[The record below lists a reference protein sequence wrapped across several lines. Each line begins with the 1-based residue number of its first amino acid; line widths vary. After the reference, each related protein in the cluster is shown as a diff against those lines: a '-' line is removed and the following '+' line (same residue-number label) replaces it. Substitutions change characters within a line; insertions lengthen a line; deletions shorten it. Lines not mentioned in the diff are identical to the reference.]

1 MLPLLTAIRISKLA
15 PKKGRGDKGMKKMN
29 NMKKIVA
36 FFKPRRLDAVR
47 NCMAEFGYND
57 AHYSYLKGP
66 SIKEIVWQGKT
77 YVVELLPK
85 AKMEAIVADTDVEK
99 IVSKITEIV
108 RSTPSR
114 LALGEEAEFALRLKG
129 EEIGSGESAS
139 GRWVRMTPAR
149 ETAVSGEELEIVE
162 IRA

>member
-1 MLPLLTAIRISKLA
+1 MDTKLTNK
-15 PKKGRGDKGMKKMN
+15 RGEEIKEMKEVNKM
-29 NMKKIVA
+29 KRIVA

-47 NCMAEFGYND
+47 ECMAEFGYED

-66 SIKEIVWQGKT
+66 SVKEIVWQGKT

-85 AKMEAIVADTDVEK
+85 AKMEAIVADNDVER
-99 IVSKITEIV
+99 IVSRITEIV
-108 RSTPSR
+108 RNTPSK

-129 EEIGSGESAS
+129 EEIGSGESAG

-149 ETAVSGEELEIVE
+149 ETAVSGEELETVE